1 MGERISDPRT
11 CLKCEF
17 LDSTPDLLPWRCRAL
32 RSHILASP
40 QGDSDVHLSLRAPVL
55 VGGEAMEECLPCSQQ
70 KGHCSFRDG
79 STAGLEGPLVDEVI
93 AQVLPRYQGTNLPL
107 GILTQRSRMAR
118 DLWCLRS
125 SGEGSGDGGMA
136 HVDVKMWGK
145 TGGK

>member
-1 MGERISDPRT
+1 MDPRT

-17 LDSTPDLLPWRCRAL
+17 LDSTPDPLPWRCRAL

-40 QGDSDVHLSLRAPVL
+40 QGDSDAHLSLRATVL

-107 GILTQRSRMAR
+107 GILTQRSRICGASEEQ
-118 DLWCLRS
+118 WGGLR
-125 SGEGSGDGGMA
+125 GWWNGSCRCE
-136 HVDVKMWGK
+136 DVGK
-145 TGGK
+145 DRW

>member
-1 MGERISDPRT
+1 
-11 CLKCEF
+11 
-17 LDSTPDLLPWRCRAL
+17 
-32 RSHILASP
+32 
-40 QGDSDVHLSLRAPVL
+40 
-55 VGGEAMEECLPCSQQ
+55 MEECLPCSQQ